1 MKGIVIC
8 ACLLV
13 TGSFWAQE
21 EKHLQGNI
29 TNAVGSENKIIELL
43 EKREV
48 LEMEVAIYPNPSEG
62 NFFIEG
68 HEGASVTLYSSE
80 GTYVGTWIIGEGQKI
95 EITDLPQGSFICTI
109 NEGTTRTI
117 KKIVVI

>member
-8 ACLLV
+8 LLV
-13 TGSFWAQE
+13 TGSCLAQE
-21 EKHLQGNI
+21 EKHLEGN
-29 TNAVGSENKIIELL
+29 NSFSGGSENKIIELL

-68 HEGASVTLYSSE
+68 HNGASVTLYSSE

>member
-1 MKGIVIC
+1 MKKIVIC
-8 ACLLV
+8 ACILV
-13 TGSFWAQE
+13 TGSCWTQE
-21 EKHLQGNI
+21 EKHLQGNSI
-29 TNAVGSENKIIELL
+29 YTNGSENKIIEVLQ
-43 EKREV
+43 KRDV

-68 HEGASVTLYSSE
+68 HDGASVTIYSSE
-80 GTYVGTWIIGEGQKI
+80 GTYVGTWLIGEGQKI

-109 NEGTTRTI
+109 NEGTIRMI